1 MEHAA
6 RLLLERGHTVDI
18 CYTSVL
24 KRAIRSSWI
33 LLRELHQV
41 YRPMIK
47 SYHLNERMYGALEGL
62 SKPGLAKEVGEEL
75 VQKWRAGLIERPPP
89 VSDAHLQ
96 KIQRERKYSRL
107 DSALIPKTE
116 SLQDTIDRVTPL
128 WDEQIYPDLCAG
140 RNVLIVA
147 HGNSIRG
154 IVKKIDDITTEDIQK
169 VGIPNG
175 IPLVYK
181 FDAEMKPL
189 PQRKA
194 VPPLTGEYL
203 EKKGLLRAALERE
216 DERFKRVEG
225 YSLSSSSLAEQQP
238 AGEHSL
244 EGGRNYFLEGGV
256 GWHDLNASST
266 YYQPT
271 QSFAIQSLTIL
282 EQKRR
287 LFEAVDPQAQ
297 AQSEDKDKDKEKHAS
312 PPSSTKD
319 VGAKQASPPPA
330 ATTPTPAATPS
341 SSSVMPS
348 TALGTWHPVTLKNGH
363 VARPLLVIIRHGKTE
378 HNKLGL
384 FTGWEDVQLA
394 VEGRQE
400 AAKAGRLLQRHGIEF
415 DVVYTSWLSRAI
427 ETAWLVLNEL
437 DSMWLPIV
445 KTWRLNERH
454 YGALTGLSKKMIRQK
469 HGQEQFLKWRRGFDT
484 VPPPA
489 SSFSHAYPGNDDRYV
504 KYCTD
509 INVSPFETV
518 VRSLA
523 HGRLEVH
530 RQFPKS
536 ESLKMCMERTIPF
549 FRDVIVPGSLSKG
562 RSVLIASSENAIR
575 GLLMHLCDIPINRIH
590 EVEIPTGLPMVYD
603 HELRR
608 IRLLDDDD
616 VPRPMEKYDFGSSP
630 ELFISPEN
638 LESREEEKDRL

>member
-1 MEHAA
+1 M
-6 RLLLERGHTVDI
+6 DI

-89 VSDAHLQ
+89 VSDTHLQ
-96 KIQRERKYSRL
+96 KIQRERKYARL
-107 DSALIPKTE
+107 ESALIPKTE

-181 FDAEMKPL
+181 FDADLRPL

-216 DERFKRVEG
+216 DERFKGVEG
-225 YSLSSSSLAEQQP
+225 YSLSSSSPAEQQSTV
-238 AGEHSL
+238 EYSL

-271 QSFAIQSLTIL
+271 QSFAIESLTIL

-287 LFEAVDPQAQ
+287 LFEAVDPQA
-297 AQSEDKDKDKEKHAS
+297 EEKDEDKDKEKDKQKDKEKHTSQPILSA
-312 PPSSTKD
+312 KD
-319 VGAKQASPPPA
+319 VGAKQGSNVASA
-330 ATTPTPAATPS
+330 ASAALPTTASASAAAP
-341 SSSVMPS
+341 SSSVMPPTS
-348 TALGTWHPVTLKNGH
+348 LGTWHPVTLKNGQT
-363 VARPLLVIIRHGKTE
+363 ARPLLVIIRHGKTE

-469 HGQEQFLKWRRGFDT
+469 HGQEQFLRWRRGFDT
-484 VPPPA
+484 TPPPA

-630 ELFISPEN
+630 ELFISSEN